1 MINEINL
8 LDPDFVINCKDC
20 KVSTDIYTF
29 LKSYNNVVNYCY
41 AICYMSGLSIK
52 FLKIGQSSPEK
63 GSKKKEIIGERLK
76 RQLEHVPGWIN
87 DPYYHSSNGDDF
99 WKNMS
104 REINNGN
111 LPILTKDNLFI
122 GVWNLDVRLHK
133 VDFLYKKNKEIT
145 TYVEG
150 LLVQQYKDMNN
161 GDKPLLN
168 IQDPTNNKSFSET
181 KLPTTM
187 FSFI

>member
-1 MINEINL
+1 
-8 LDPDFVINCKDC
+8 
-20 KVSTDIYTF
+20 
-29 LKSYNNVVNYCY
+29 
-41 AICYMSGLSIK
+41 
-52 FLKIGQSSPEK
+52 
-63 GSKKKEIIGERLK
+63 
-76 RQLEHVPGWIN
+76 
-87 DPYYHSSNGDDF
+87 
-99 WKNMS
+99 MS

-133 VDFLYKKNKEIT
+133 VDFLYKRNKEIT

-168 IQDPTNNKSFSET
+168 IQDPTNNKSFVET
-181 KLPTTM
+181 KLPTNM